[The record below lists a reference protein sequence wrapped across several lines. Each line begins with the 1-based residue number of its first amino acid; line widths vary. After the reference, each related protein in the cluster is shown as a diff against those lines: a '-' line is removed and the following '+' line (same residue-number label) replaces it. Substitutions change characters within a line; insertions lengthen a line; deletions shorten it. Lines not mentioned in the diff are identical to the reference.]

1 MIKLTEIIC
10 PICSITAYKDSREV
24 TRCRKKNRNIY
35 CSKECGIVGMVKKR
49 TIHVVVDKN
58 CLYCQKIFKSN
69 TSKHAT
75 TCCSKE
81 CAQKYSYSF
90 VNPDNIS
97 KSLIEYCDRYIKPN
111 SILCRN
117 RMVRKDSVF
126 ENVGVVCN
134 SIFLDV
140 KRNPKKTCSEK
151 CRSSLTSTNSS
162 INVNCGGET
171 NYRKFK
177 YNNIWMDSSWEIEL
191 AKWFD
196 ILKIEWVRSKLI
208 NFIWIDVIGKKHR
221 YYPDFFLPE
230 YNLYIDPKNKFLQMK
245 DNDKLNRVRQQNDII
260 LLSGYIQD
268 IQNTIINIPMFSI

>member
-1 MIKLTEIIC
+1 MRKLTEIIC

-24 TRCRKKNRNIY
+24 TRCRKKNRDIY
-35 CSKECGIVGMVKKR
+35 CSKECGIRGTAEKVTMH
-49 TIHVVVDKN
+49 TDIDKN
-58 CLYCQKIFKSN
+58 CPYCHKIFKSN
-69 TSKHAT
+69 TSKHSKS
-75 TCCSKE
+75 CCSKE

-90 VNPDNIS
+90 VNPANIS
-97 KSLIEYCDRYIKPN
+97 KSLKEYADKHVTPN

-117 RMVRKDSVF
+117 RMVRKDSIF
-126 ENVGVVCN
+126 ENICVVCE
-134 SIFLDV
+134 SGFLDI
-140 KRNPKKTCSEK
+140 RTSPKKTCSNK
-151 CRSSLTSTNSS
+151 CRSILTSMNSS
-162 INVNCGGET
+162 MNINCGGET

-196 ILKIEWVRSKLI
+196 LLNIIWERNKLI
-208 NFIWIDVIGKKHR
+208 NFIWIDIAGKKHR

-230 YNLYIDPKNKFLQMK
+230 YNLFIDPKNKFLQMK